1 MDKQA
6 KKDVLFLALISVA
19 GIVAILCS
27 ALYSNADTGLEA
39 ATRTEMGSYHDFRR
53 VNIGST
59 TANEIFPADTKRP
72 DGVCRAIGPTCS
84 VIWVGTTSAH
94 IHGATHSN
102 ITLGFPIYVAT
113 ETIKL
118 DGSNSGPLYATA
130 GVECSTQTV
139 SCWDGKVR

>member
-1 MDKQA
+1 MDKQT
-6 KKDVLFLALISVA
+6 KKDILFLAAISIA
-19 GIVAILCS
+19 GLAIVVFS
-27 ALYSNADTGLEA
+27 ALYSKADTGLEA

-59 TANEIFPADTKRP
+59 TAVELFPADTKRP
-72 DGVCRAIGPTCS
+72 DGVCRVVGPNCAAI
-84 VIWVGTTSAH
+84 WLGTTSAH
-94 IHGATHSN
+94 INNATHSN